1 MSNYGIGVSG
11 LRANNTAI
19 DVISTNIANAATV
32 GYKAGEFLFQDQFF
46 KALNPMDPARA
57 GQGALQQNIRRL
69 FNMGSVQDSANTLD
83 MAITGASGMFQVAS
97 STNPKEIFY
106 TRNGQFAVSSEQS
119 PAGQNYIVNENGM
132 YLTGYGSTDGVTI
145 DDGDSLNKLT
155 MPPTELPPVTTTVSE
170 VAVTLDARTNAF
182 LTSGSVQFNPL
193 VPTTYHHK
201 VSQTVFSREDNGGD
215 HTLTLYYRRVQDKE
229 MLVRYDADSEK
240 FFYAASQV
248 GQQNSSTDANNVYMS
263 EDTSAGI
270 SFVTSPSRVTQLDA
284 DTVAATAAI
293 TVETHTNI
301 EKYARVVV
309 DGRDTGRLV
318 AAAPT
323 TSSVAITAS
332 PTATFAT
339 AFDEGTEISFFNPA
353 GVHDVTAGVTV
364 TVGTSTVD
372 SLGEAATVA
381 QGGTSATIITI
392 STTNATFPTF
402 IAEGQY
408 LWVDDGGTT
417 IRKAADTLSSS
428 DSAFRILKVNSTTGQ
443 ITLEGEVHA
452 TVATAIT
459 NSASNLLFYDPVSY
473 NLTSQDSSK
482 VVMKGDL
489 FNESDNQAFYAV
501 TTQYEVYGQLDNHYY
516 NWQDPSFNSRNPE
529 GLEATISGAYDP
541 IAVMGF
547 WGGKNIDS
555 LVYDAETGD
564 PAFKS
569 QTTLNAVI
577 TTTGTADPQN
587 EQGLS
592 FDLDLTGARNYAT
605 PFSVD
610 LSKQDG
616 SSVAQINAVTVDK
629 EGKVIGSYGDGRQ
642 YISGQLA
649 LVQFHA
655 VNDLVAV
662 GGNVFMAKAQENPGI
677 EGYIVGKPGEKGLGE
692 IRASAVE
699 ASNVDLTNEL
709 VKLMQMQRMYSAN
722 SQSVRAFDDTL
733 TTTIRMTGG

>member
-57 GQGALQQNIRRL
+57 GQGTLQQNIRRL

-132 YLTGYGSTDGVTI
+132 YLTGYTSTDGVTI

-155 MPPTELPPVTTTVSE
+155 MPPTELPPVTTTTSE

-215 HTLTLYYRRVQDKE
+215 HTLTLYYRRVQDQE

-240 FFYAASQV
+240 FYYSASQV
-248 GQQNSSTDANNVYMS
+248 GQQNSSTDANNVYMT

-270 SFVTSPSRVTQLDA
+270 SFVTSPSRKTQLDA
-284 DTVAATAAI
+284 DTVAAASAI
-293 TVETHTNI
+293 NVETYANI
-301 EKYARVVV
+301 EKYARVVI
-309 DGRDTGRLV
+309 DGRDTSRLV
-318 AAAPT
+318 SAAPT
-323 TSSVAITAS
+323 TSSVAITAT
-332 PTATFAT
+332 PAATFT
-339 AFDEGTEISFFNPA
+339 DAFDEGTEVSFFNPA
-353 GVHDVTAGVTV
+353 GVLNVTANTYSVSV
-364 TVGTSTVD
+364 STSTIN
-372 SLGEAATVA
+372 SLGEYDAS
-381 QGGTSATIITI
+381 GTSATIITI
-392 STTNATFPTF
+392 STDNATFPSY

-408 LWVDDGGTT
+408 LWVDDAGT
-417 IRKAADTLSSS
+417 IRKAADTTASS
-428 DSAFRILKVNSTTGQ
+428 DSAFRIVKVDSTTGK

-452 TVATAIT
+452 DVKTALADT
-459 NSASNLLFYDPVSY
+459 DSFLLFYDPVSY
-473 NLTSQDSSK
+473 NLTSQDGSK

-529 GLEATISGAYDP
+529 GLDATISGAYDP
-541 IAVMGF
+541 IAIMGF

-555 LVYDAETGD
+555 LVYDPETGD

-569 QTTLNAVI
+569 QVTLNAVI

-592 FDLDLTGARNYAT
+592 FDLDLTGTRNYAT

-629 EGKVIGSYGDGRQ
+629 EGKIIGSYGDGRQ
-642 YISGQLA
+642 YTSGQLA

-677 EGYIVGKPGEKGLGE
+677 EGFIVGKPGTKGLGE

>member
-57 GQGALQQNIRRL
+57 GQGTLQQNIRRL

-132 YLTGYGSTDGVTI
+132 YLTGYGSTNGVTI

-155 MPPTELPPVTTTVSE
+155 MPPTELPPVTTTTSE

-215 HTLTLYYRRVQDKE
+215 HTLTLYYRRVQDQE
-229 MLVRYDADSEK
+229 MVVRYDADSEK

-248 GQQNSSTDANNVYMS
+248 GQQNSSTDANDVYMTA
-263 EDTSAGI
+263 DTSAGI

-284 DTVAATAAI
+284 DTLAAATAV
-293 TVETHTNI
+293 TVETYDNV

-309 DGRDTGRLV
+309 GGRDTGRLV
-318 AAAPT
+318 SATPN
-323 TSSVAITAS
+323 SSSIAITTT
-332 PTATFAT
+332 PTSTFT
-339 AFDEGTEISFFNPA
+339 DAFDDGTEISFFNAA

-364 TVGTSTVD
+364 TVATSTIN
-372 SLGEAATVA
+372 SLGEFDSA
-381 QGGTSATIITI
+381 GTSATVITI

-408 LWVDDGGTT
+408 LWVDANGT
-417 IRKAADTLSSS
+417 IQKAADTLSSS

-443 ITLEGEVHA
+443 ITLEGEVHS
-452 TVATAIT
+452 TVATNIAAAT
-459 NSASNLLFYDPVSY
+459 SNLLFYDPVSY
-473 NLTSQDSSK
+473 NLTTQDGSK

-564 PAFKS
+564 AAFKS
-569 QTTLNAVI
+569 QVTLNAVI

-616 SSVAQINAVTVDK
+616 SSVSQINAVTVDK